1 MKRVSV
7 ISFICLMMVLS
18 GCGNDQYTVEKQ
30 YWQLQKQA
38 QKVFKNPHASPP
50 NELERIVKI
59 LEDFIQKNPQ
69 SKLAI
74 NNEFTIVQ
82 LYMVK
87 EEYAQARKQLEKMLT
102 KYSKFGAICS
112 DALFLIG
119 NSYEKEDKWNSAL
132 TQYRKIMQEY
142 PTTLRGLNT
151 PIYIAQHYKVKYQ
164 PDKMVVAL
172 QEAIVHYQALA
183 DKYPNS
189 SLAYRAHNL
198 MAQCY
203 VGLKDWQNAINS
215 LNTIVDNYKDKIDA
229 GAVLIDIAL
238 IYNRDLKDKV
248 KAKETLERLLK
259 EYPRSKL
266 TKTAMALLK
275 ELEKK

>member
-1 MKRVSV
+1 
-7 ISFICLMMVLS
+7 MMLS

-38 QKVFKNPHASPP
+38 QKIFKNPHASPP

-69 SKLAI
+69 SKLSV
-74 NNEFTIVQ
+74 NNEFTIAQ

-87 EEYAQARKQLEKMLT
+87 EEYAQARKQLENILT
-102 KYSKFGAICS
+102 KYNKFGAICS

-119 NSYEKEDKWNSAL
+119 NSYENEDKWNSAL
-132 TQYRKIMQEY
+132 TQYRKLMQEY

-164 PDKMVVAL
+164 PDKMVAAL
-172 QEAIVHYQALA
+172 QEAIGHYQALA
-183 DKYPNS
+183 DKYPDS
-189 SLAYRAHNL
+189 PAAYSVYNL
-198 MAQCY
+198 IAQCY
-203 VGLKDWQNAINS
+203 VELKDWQNAVNS
-215 LNTIVDNYKDKIDA
+215 LNTIVDKYKDKIDVG
-229 GAVLIDIAL
+229 GALIDTAL
-238 IYNRDLKDKV
+238 IYSRELKDKI
-248 KAKETLERLLK
+248 KAKEALERLLK

-266 TKTAMALLK
+266 TKTATALLK

>member
-189 SLAYRAHNL
+189 PLAYRAYNL
-198 MAQCY
+198 IAQCY
-203 VGLKDWQNAINS
+203 VELKDWQNAINS
-215 LNTIVDNYKDKIDA
+215 LNIIVDKYKDKIDV
-229 GAVLIDIAL
+229 GGVLIDTAL
-238 IYNRDLKDKV
+238 IYNRELKDKV
-248 KAKETLERLLK
+248 KAKEALERLIK
-259 EYPRSKL
+259 EYPRSRL
-266 TKTAMALLK
+266 IKTATNLLK